1 MKHPPNTAI
10 LNPSNSSPRRRFLK
24 RVLWFAALHYIVVLA
39 LAGIIFL
46 AIHLP
51 PKAIHLDPVIEGL
64 VAIENIL
71 LAPRKALLWLWPWEA
86 TPTGLGLVASLLN
99 SLSWGVLLAN
109 GSAFWKKVTR

>member
-1 MKHPPNTAI
+1 MASI
-10 LNPSNSSPRRRFLK
+10 K

-64 VAIENIL
+64 VAIENVPISPFNRSPMQSSSSTRS
-71 LAPRKALLWLWPWEA
+71 PRG
-86 TPTGLGLVASLLN
+86 TT
-99 SLSWGVLLAN
+99 
-109 GSAFWKKVTR
+109 